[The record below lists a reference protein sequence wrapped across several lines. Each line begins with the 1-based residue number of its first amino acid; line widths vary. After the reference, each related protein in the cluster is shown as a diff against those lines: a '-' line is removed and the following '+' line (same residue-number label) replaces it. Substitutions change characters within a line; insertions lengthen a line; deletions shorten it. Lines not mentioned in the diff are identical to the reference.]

1 MRAALYLA
9 CLALVSLALGVL
21 VLDARHVPPWLALVG
36 GLAALAA
43 GWLDPTRA
51 APVQGNHAPC
61 DATVASVDSLA
72 PLALPIAPVNRRRG
86 R

>member
-43 GWLDPTRA
+43 GALDPSRA
-51 APVQGNHAPC
+51 TPENHAPC
-61 DATVASVDSLA
+61 DASVAPVDSLA